1 MNLGCRLRIT
11 LAAAIAVAASASIS
25 LALAPASAR
34 ANHPLEP
41 DLVTLNLSKSDLF
54 VERVSKH
61 RILLRLTNEVG
72 NQGVG
77 PMEVFPGAENETCAG
92 NTSLEEG
99 RVARQRIFLDA
110 DDEDGGFDREVDTDF
125 QVSPAGCMQYHPPHS
140 HWHVLDFAEY
150 SLLDP
155 KTEAPVA
162 NGTKAGFCLVDTLTP
177 FPLLPG
183 FPGERHY
190 TFDGCGN
197 DPETPPSLEGISVGY
212 SDVYSSATPGQ
223 QINVTGLEAGKY
235 CLVSEADPSDNL
247 AETNDANNAREVL
260 IRLNPDK
267 QKVRRLAG
275 ACE

>member
-1 MNLGCRLRIT
+1 MNLGCRFRIT
-11 LAAAIAVAASASIS
+11 FAAAIAVAGALIS
-25 LALAPASAR
+25 LALAPAPAL
-34 ANHPLEP
+34 ADHPLEP

-72 NQGVG
+72 NQGAG
-77 PMEVFPGAENETCAG
+77 PMEVFPGGEAETCDG
-92 NTSLEEG
+92 NANLEVG
-99 RVARQRIFLDA
+99 RIAYQRVFIDA
-110 DDEDGGFDREVDTDF
+110 NDADGGFNRSVDTASE
-125 QVSPAGCMQYHPPHS
+125 VSNAGCMQYHPPHA

-183 FPGERHY
+183 FPAQRHY

-212 SDVYSSATPGQ
+212 SDVYSSGTPGQ